1 MKPPKKQ
8 NQPSGEDSSQSQE
21 FQQGLSDVEQA
32 LIALKER
39 YEQVEND
46 YSLQDELK
54 RRRLSLLQSKLPE
67 MKAELKHIE
76 QQLEVLEINLESR
89 LLNWRSFKDPF
100 WQIVRFS
107 GLGVIIGW
115 LLKSYTL

>member
-8 NQPSGEDSSQSQE
+8 NEPSGEDSQE
-21 FQQGLSDVEQA
+21 KEFEQGLYDVEQA
-32 LIALKER
+32 LVALKER
-39 YEQVEND
+39 YEQVESD
-46 YSLQDELK
+46 YSLQTELK
-54 RRRLSLLQSKLPE
+54 RRRSELCKSKLPE

>member
-1 MKPPKKQ
+1 MKPSKKQ
-8 NQPSGEDSSQSQE
+8 NEPSGEDSQSQE
-21 FQQGLSDVEQA
+21 FQQGLYDVEQA

-39 YEQVEND
+39 YKQVEND
-46 YSLQDELK
+46 YTLQNELN
-54 RRRLSLLQSKLPE
+54 RRRSSLLHSKLPE

-115 LLKSYTL
+115 LLKSFAS

>member
-8 NQPSGEDSSQSQE
+8 NEPSGEDSSQE

-46 YSLQDELK
+46 YNLQNELK
-54 RRRLSLLQSKLPE
+54 RRHSELRKSKLPE

>member
-1 MKPPKKQ
+1 MKPSKKQ
-8 NQPSGEDSSQSQE
+8 NEPSGEDSQVKE
-21 FQQGLSDVEQA
+21 FEQGLYDVESA
-32 LIALKER
+32 LVALKQR

-46 YSLQDELK
+46 YILQDELK
-54 RRRLSLLQSKLPE
+54 WRRSSLHMSKLPE

-76 QQLEVLEINLESR
+76 QQLEVLSINLESR

-115 LLKSYTL
+115 LLKSFAS

>member
-1 MKPPKKQ
+1 MKPSKKQ
-8 NQPSGEDSSQSQE
+8 NEPSGEDSQSLE
-21 FQQGLSDVEQA
+21 FLSGLNDVEQA
-32 LIALKER
+32 LVALKER
-39 YEQVEND
+39 YQQIEND
-46 YSLQDELK
+46 YNLQAELN
-54 RRRLSLLQSKLPE
+54 RRRSELRKSKLPE

-115 LLKSYTL
+115 LLKSFAS